1 MPFGPNDGQRS
12 NVRMRDIAVGLTT
25 QFGGSSITHNTA
37 ISTTSP
43 FNDGQRHTSGI
54 KMSSMYAKRP
64 YNDSDGNNVDY
75 GFHHGHINGS
85 GNFGFSAND
94 NALEHSGVNQTLANS
109 FGPNIFK
116 HQNGRYR
123 SGTGAPSNIT
133 QAQTGSINMGNL
145 VGVGLCCLTQDTVGH
160 SRGINQYTSGTS
172 TMSLQAKIQPPNNVW
187 SGSSTKGMKPGLS
200 VSGNVAAPSPNDSSN
215 IGNIGYSVY
224 TSTHTNQWMGLSLNT
239 KCCTGDRIVVIAH
252 GGGGNMYNFSTNGP
266 IYLRNEN
273 NNTIGANVSTL
284 QAPHKNQT
292 GDDDNLAIYTAIA
305 TQDGATRV
313 LVNPFHSSAQPYIWH
328 VFVFKGPSVFIDS
341 IQNQTTKYTSYTSTA
356 QTQAISTLPNFTEQQ
371 RFFIGVTSSPF
382 YSNRLPTT
390 PLTPNYGDG
399 HDMIVYPSSPTSSRT
414 GSFYTSICNYTGGTR
429 GISSSDKFG
438 FTVYNPVMG
447 FYAPNFEGYTP
458 SGHHRWIWISG
469 RRGPI

>member
-12 NVRMRDIAVGLTT
+12 NVRMRDIAVGLTN
-25 QFGGSSITHNTA
+25 QFGGSGVNHNTA

-43 FNDGQRHTSGI
+43 FNDGVRHTSGI
-54 KMSSMYAKRP
+54 KLSSMYAKRP
-64 YNDSDGNNVDY
+64 YNDSDGNNTDY
-75 GFHHGHINGS
+75 GFHHGFVSGS
-85 GNFGFSAND
+85 GNFAFASND
-94 NALEHSGVNQTLANS
+94 TLLEHSGVNQTIGNS
-109 FGPNIFK
+109 AGPNIFK

-133 QAQTGSINMGNL
+133 QAQSGSIYMSNL
-145 VGVGLCCLTQDTVGH
+145 VGVGLSCLTQDTVGH

-172 TMSLQAKIQPPNNVW
+172 TMSMQAEFAPPQLVL
-187 SGSSTKGMKPGLS
+187 SGSTTKTMKPGLS

-215 IGNIGYSVY
+215 MSNLGYSVY

-239 KCCTGDRIVVIAH
+239 KCCIGDRVIVIAH
-252 GGGGNMYNFSTNGP
+252 GGGGDMYTFSSNGP

-284 QAPHKNQT
+284 QAPHKSQT
-292 GDDDNLAIYTAIA
+292 GNDDNIAIYTAIA

-313 LVNPFHSSAQPYIWH
+313 LVNPYHSSAQPYIWH
-328 VFVFKGPSVFIDS
+328 VFVLKGPSVFIDRVE
-341 IQNQTTKYTSYTSTA
+341 NTTTKYTSYTASA
-356 QTQAISTLPNFTEQQ
+356 QTQAVTTLPNFTEQQ

-382 YSNRLPTT
+382 YNNRLFTT
-390 PLTPNYGDG
+390 PPAPQYSDG
-399 HDMIVYPSSPTSSRT
+399 HDMICYKSSPTSSGT

-429 GISSSDKFG
+429 GVSTSDKFG
-438 FTVYNPVMG
+438 FTYYNPTMG
-447 FYAPNFEGYTP
+447 FYTPNFEGYTP
-458 SGHHRWIWISG
+458 SGHHRWVWITG